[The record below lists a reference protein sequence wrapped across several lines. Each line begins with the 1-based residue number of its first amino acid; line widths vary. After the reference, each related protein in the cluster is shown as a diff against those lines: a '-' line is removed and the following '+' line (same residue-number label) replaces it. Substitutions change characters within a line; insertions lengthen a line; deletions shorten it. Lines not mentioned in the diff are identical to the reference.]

1 MNRKMKQQEG
11 LGPSEWTRLVMK
23 VGWPVDFGLHGWVAE
38 EAGTVVCLDQRTWCV
53 SFMGWT
59 WGGNCQ
65 MRGKRVRFVTSDS
78 ELTHAPTPSCTWNR
92 NTYWDRLNLW
102 KRGVGSRPKGWKSR
116 EKTNQDYW
124 HKKRFGDRGLVE
136 TGKRERERVSRK
148 HYKRFWGL

>member
-1 MNRKMKQQEG
+1 MEECWHSCWLKEIGRIKEVEMNRKMKQQEG

-116 EKTNQDYW
+116 
-124 HKKRFGDRGLVE
+124 KKQIRIIGIRRGSVTE
-136 TGKRERERVSRK
+136 G
-148 HYKRFWGL
+148 